1 MFRKSKNENR
11 ARVAQLEEIRG
22 CHVRG
27 SEEVAEHIRSC
38 VEDVLPSSE
47 QDLACCLDDRQ
58 TELRDALDMADM
70 ESASAITSLITR
82 GLAKMASFVPP
93 PSVGEA
99 SHPGPSSS
107 EDEFLVHEELL
118 DCLQQD
124 LLPGSR
130 EFGGGSETMMA
141 RMPFFGVAK
150 VFQKIILGI

>member
-47 QDLACCLDDRQ
+47 QDLACCLDDSRQ
-58 TELRDALDMADM
+58 NSGMRWTWQTWSPPAP
-70 ESASAITSLITR
+70 SQASSPGGSPRWRVLFHHR
-82 GLAKMASFVPP
+82 QWERRP
-93 PSVGEA
+93 
-99 SHPGPSSS
+99 HPGPSSS